1 MEDIIKAYQQ
11 DGNQV
16 TTNVLYQYYIYMHDL
31 MYGNLSPEQEKMMDN
46 IGGRRFPPRHRMT
59 MDEFVQFL
67 AMYTSHMPINIE
79 RVRNHIETMI
89 KAKEKPSPAQ

>member
-1 MEDIIKAYQQ
+1 MEDIIKAYQEE
-11 DGNQV
+11 GSV
-16 TTNVLYQYYIYMHDL
+16 TKKVMYQYYLYMHDL
-31 MYGNLSPEQEKMMDN
+31 MYCNLSPEQEKMMDN

-89 KAKEKPSPAQ
+89 SAKEKTSPAS

>member
-16 TTNVLYQYYIYMHDL
+16 TTNVLYQYYLYMHDL

-46 IGGRRFPPRHRMT
+46 IGGRRFPPRYLMNK
-59 MDEFVQFL
+59 DEFTQFL
-67 AMYTSHMPINIE
+67 GTYRSQMPINIE
-79 RVRNHIETMI
+79 RVHNHIETLI
-89 KAKEKPSPAQ
+89 NAKDKPSPAQ